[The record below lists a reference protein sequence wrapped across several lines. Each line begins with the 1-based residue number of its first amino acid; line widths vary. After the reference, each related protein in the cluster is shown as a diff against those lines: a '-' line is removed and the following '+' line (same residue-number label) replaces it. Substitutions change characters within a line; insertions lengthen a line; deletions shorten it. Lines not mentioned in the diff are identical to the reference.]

1 MEDQFKVHSE
11 EARVSSK
18 RNPLSPSNKQYKVME
33 LHNNSQIPHQNATS
47 TTMWTQPVTEEQ
59 KRYYSKHS
67 PKRKVY
73 GWIMT
78 LLQTAHGF
86 LAFAAW
92 TAIYL
97 WVFNNVPGLL
107 FLAPILSI
115 STLFAL
121 HILFRTTWDT
131 FWYDRLDDDP
141 NTDSSVFM
149 PLAII
154 ALLLFAEVNGA
165 RQYLS
170 AQVKPVERLATTEVD
185 QSHQAALST
194 IESSYERDKKEI
206 TAIYKE
212 KERATAAPF
221 NRQINSLNARGE
233 KSGAIQAQRDKA
245 VNAIKQQKADALQ
258 SAFQQYTQGKAS
270 ATARTESNLGR
281 IDNHNANEAARYTSE
296 LGSVGTYAWFISV
309 ALLSLIAGL
318 GYVRVRINVKS
329 GILPLRNYTVL
340 DAHGSVIERFA
351 TAFGDAF
358 NRRSLQLAVWFH
370 KLLSP
375 KKAITS
381 FDGTIVSQPGTYN
394 TPKGLF
400 PPAHTPVLDEA
411 ALKAKVLQKVM
422 AEAENGGLYI
432 TTEMLQQELEKAE
445 TMNGSY
451 LSSPMGKPEPS
462 ATPAIVEG
470 KPYPAVTPTYD
481 QKLREWASHFQRLI
495 QIYDTEMAQNRPTQ
509 AQEQMAYINHNDGP
523 VVKGANHLGV
533 KYGIVSGQP
542 EIMVWRSETPGHK
555 VPLSQVSEA
564 TLSNAPD
571 QPEAGEIEDL
581 FKQSIN
587 VFKQTIL
594 PQLDSDGQVIGVKYR
609 KRDNDWVTYPL
620 TQVEAY
626 VRNYQQRAAKKPTL
640 ANNEGLEKWS
650 YALSLFDRDPR
661 LDMLIETASEEL
673 AELKAVTL

>member
-1 MEDQFKVHSE
+1 
-11 EARVSSK
+11 
-18 RNPLSPSNKQYKVME
+18 
-33 LHNNSQIPHQNATS
+33 
-47 TTMWTQPVTEEQ
+47 MWTQPVTDEQ

-97 WVFNNVPGLL
+97 WVFHKVPDLL

-141 NTDSSVFM
+141 NTDSSFVM
-149 PLAII
+149 PVAILV
-154 ALLLFAEVNGA
+154 LLLIAEVNGA
-165 RQYLS
+165 QQYLT
-170 AQVKPVERLATTEVD
+170 AQVKPIDRMATTEVD
-185 QSHQAALST
+185 QSHASTLSS

-206 TAIYKE
+206 SAIYRE
-212 KERATAAPF
+212 KERAAAAPF
-221 NRQINSLNARGE
+221 NRQISGMNARGE
-233 KSGAIQAQRDKA
+233 KTGAIQAQRDKA
-245 VNAIKQQKADALQ
+245 VNAIRQQKADALQ
-258 SAFQQYTQGKAS
+258 AAFQQYTQSKTS
-270 ATARTESNLGR
+270 AAARTESNLTS
-281 IDNHNANEAARYTSE
+281 IDNHNASEVARYTSE
-296 LGSVGTYAWFISV
+296 LGSVGTYAWVLSV

-329 GILPLRNYTVL
+329 SILPLRNYTVL

-394 TPKGLF
+394 TPKGFF
-400 PPAHTPVLDEA
+400 PPAQTPVLDEA

-422 AEAENGGLYI
+422 AEAENGGLHI
-432 TTEMLQQELEKAE
+432 TTEMLQQELEKAK

-462 ATPAIVEG
+462 AAPAASVEG
-470 KPYPAVTPTYD
+470 PYPAADTSLDRQLQRWAERLAAMVDSYD
-481 QKLREWASHFQRLI
+481 NMMRDGREGLAKEALS
-495 QIYDTEMAQNRPTQ
+495 
-509 AQEQMAYINHNDGP
+509 YINNPEGP
-523 VVKGANHLGV
+523 LTKEANRLGIRFGADNTDDEVV
-533 KYGIVSGQP
+533 
-542 EIMVWRSETPGHK
+542 VWRPENPAHK
-555 VPLSQVSEA
+555 VPLSMLSEA
-564 TLSNAPD
+564 ALNASTN
-571 QPEAGEIEDL
+571 QPQAEQQSDL
-581 FKQSIN
+581 FKYYLNRFSDVVQPHYD
-587 VFKQTIL
+587 
-594 PQLDSDGQVIGVKYR
+594 PQGKVIGVKYR
-609 KRDNDWVTYPL
+609 KDNGQWGIVG
-620 TQVEAY
+620 EAATAS
-626 VRNYQQRAAKKPTL
+626 RLRIQQKYAATENPSPKVLESL
-640 ANNEGLEKWS
+640 AKWQ
-650 YALSLFDRDPR
+650 YAMS
-661 LDMLIETASEEL
+661 LIEQGRTEKTEILESI
-673 AELKAVTL
+673 VHQ

>member
-1 MEDQFKVHSE
+1 
-11 EARVSSK
+11 
-18 RNPLSPSNKQYKVME
+18 ME
-33 LHNNSQIPHQNATS
+33 LHNNSQIPHQNSTS

-97 WVFNNVPGLL
+97 WVFHNVPALL

-141 NTDSSVFM
+141 NTDSSIFM

-154 ALLLFAEVNGA
+154 VLLLFAEVNGA

-170 AQVKPVERLATTEVD
+170 AQVKPIERMATTEVD
-185 QSHQAALST
+185 QSHASTLSS

-206 TAIYKE
+206 NSIYRE
-212 KERATAAPF
+212 KERAAAAPF
-221 NRQINSLNARGE
+221 NRQISGMNARGE
-233 KSGAIQAQRDKA
+233 KTGSIQAQRDLA

-258 SAFQQYTQGKAS
+258 AAFQQYTQSKNN
-270 ATARTESNLGR
+270 ATARTESNLAS
-281 IDNHNANEAARYTSE
+281 IDNHNAEEAARYTSE
-296 LGSVGTYAWFISV
+296 LGSVGSYAWILSV
-309 ALLSLIAGL
+309 ALLTLIAGL

-340 DAHGSVIERFA
+340 DAHGSVIERFS

-358 NRRSLQLAVWFH
+358 NRRSLQLAVWLH

-381 FDGTIVSQPGTYN
+381 FDGTIVSKPGTYN
-394 TPKGLF
+394 TPKGFF
-400 PPAHTPVLDEA
+400 PQPELDEA
-411 ALKAKVLQKVM
+411 ALRAKVLQKVM
-422 AEAENGGLYI
+422 SEAENGGLHI
-432 TTEMLQQELEKAE
+432 TTEMLQEELEKAK

-451 LSSPMGKPEPS
+451 LSSPMSGKPEASASPS
-462 ATPAIVEG
+462 APVEAT
-470 KPYPAVTPTYD
+470 PYPSADASMDHQLQHWAGRVQAMVDSYD
-481 QKLREWASHFQRLI
+481 DLMREGRHGLARETLS
-495 QIYDTEMAQNRPTQ
+495 
-509 AQEQMAYINHNDGP
+509 YINNPEGP
-523 VVKGANHLGV
+523 LNKEANRLGV
-533 KYGIVSGQP
+533 RFGVDTADDEVVVWKP
-542 EIMVWRSETPGHK
+542 ENTAHK
-555 VPLSQVSEA
+555 VPLSMLSESA
-564 TLSNAPD
+564 LNASST
-571 QPEAGEIEDL
+571 QPQAAQQSDL
-581 FKQSIN
+581 FKYDLNRFSEVVQPHCD
-587 VFKQTIL
+587 
-594 PQLDSDGQVIGVKYR
+594 PQGKVIGVKYR
-609 KRDNDWVTYPL
+609 KDNGQWGIVG
-620 TQVEAY
+620 EAATAS
-626 VRNYQQRAAKKPTL
+626 RLRIQQKYAAAENPSPKVLESL
-640 ANNEGLEKWS
+640 AKWQ
-650 YALSLFDRDPR
+650 YAMS
-661 LDMLIETASEEL
+661 LIEQGR
-673 AELKAVTL
+673 AEKTEILESVVHQ

>member
-1 MEDQFKVHSE
+1 MEF
-11 EARVSSK
+11 
-18 RNPLSPSNKQYKVME
+18 NPNQQDS
-33 LHNNSQIPHQNATS
+33 HQNTTS

-92 TAIYL
+92 TAIYV
-97 WVFNNVPGLL
+97 WVFHNIPGLQ

-141 NTDSSVFM
+141 NTDSSIWM
-149 PLAII
+149 PVAII

-170 AQVKPVERLATTEVD
+170 AQVKPIERMATTEVD
-185 QSHQAALST
+185 NSHQAIIAAA
-194 IESSYERDKKEI
+194 ESSYNSDKKEI

-212 KERATAAPF
+212 KERAAAAPF
-221 NRQINSLNARGE
+221 NRQINAMNARGE
-233 KSGAIQAQRDKA
+233 KTGALQSQRDKA
-245 VNAIKQQKADALQ
+245 VNAVRQQKADALEA
-258 SAFQQYTQGKAS
+258 AFRQFTERKTS
-270 ATARTESNLGR
+270 TEARTHANLTT

-296 LGSVGTYAWFISV
+296 LGSVGTYAWVLSV
-309 ALLSLIAGL
+309 CLLSLIAGL

-400 PPAHTPVLDEA
+400 PPAQTPVLDEA

-422 AEAENGGLYI
+422 AEAENGGLHI
-432 TTEMLQQELEKAE
+432 TTEMLQLELEKAK

-470 KPYPAVTPTYD
+470 KPYPAEITYD
-481 QKLREWASHFQRLI
+481 QKLREWAGLFTRLVA
-495 QIYDTEMAQNRPTQ
+495 IYDLEKSHNREVQ
-509 AQEQMAYINHNDGP
+509 SSEQLQYINSADGP

-533 KYGIVSGQP
+533 KYGVEPGNQ

-626 VRNYQQRAAKKPTL
+626 VRNYQQRAAKKPTQ
-640 ANNEGLEKWS
+640 ANKEGLEKWE
-650 YALSLFDRDPR
+650 YALSLFELQEVESEHLQPV
-661 LDMLIETASEEL
+661 ML
-673 AELKAVTL
+673 